1 MMGLWVRARRVMR
14 PLATRMAE
22 VMPLD
27 TNAVEVETTR
37 GELDIA
43 ITTQQRFTT

>member
-1 MMGLWVRARRVMR
+1 MCVRARRVMR